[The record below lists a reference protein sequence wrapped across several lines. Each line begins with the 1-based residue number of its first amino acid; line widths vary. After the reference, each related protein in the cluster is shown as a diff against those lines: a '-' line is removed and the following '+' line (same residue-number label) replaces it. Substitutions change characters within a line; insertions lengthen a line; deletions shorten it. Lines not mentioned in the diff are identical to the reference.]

1 MQQQFSIHSSGAI
14 LLNIELAP
22 STEDEAYHIVIIMA
36 TLE

>member
-1 MQQQFSIHSSGAI
+1 